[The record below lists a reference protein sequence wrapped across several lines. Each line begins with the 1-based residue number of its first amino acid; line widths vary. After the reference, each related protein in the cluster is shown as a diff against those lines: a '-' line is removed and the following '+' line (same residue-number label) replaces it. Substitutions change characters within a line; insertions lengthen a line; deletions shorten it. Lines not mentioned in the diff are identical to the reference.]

1 MRLLLTL
8 AAGVALLP
16 ALASAQP
23 IDGLYIAGGAG
34 GNYLQRSSGQLGGQA
49 GRLLR
54 DNGLSREVSF
64 DSNLGWGG
72 VVSIGWGFGNG
83 LRLEVEGSYR
93 SNDSDTV
100 TLAGYRL
107 LRNGGSVYNYG
118 VMANAFYDFDLTGI
132 GIPSSAV
139 MPYIGG
145 GIGYVWRDHDNIRG
159 SINVGPASGLTGSL
173 TNGLTDRLVNSL
185 TSSLPAD
192 TPADVRAEFVQNLR
206 NTLNSELNNVTNSS
220 ASADIKSDDVN
231 GSLAYQGIAGL
242 AFPIRWV
249 PGLSATLEYRFMA
262 TEGVKLRTTATG
274 RVNNGAPTTLY
285 SRNTEFDNYNHS
297 IMLGVRYAF
306 NAPRP
311 AVAPVISDAPA
322 PAAAPA
328 PTRTYLV
335 FFDFDRADLTDR
347 ARQIIAE
354 AAQNAGRVQ
363 TTRIEVAGHA
373 DRSGSPQYNQRL
385 SQRRADAVA
394 AELGRQGIQRS
405 QITVQA
411 FGESRPLVATA
422 DGVRE
427 PQNRRVEI
435 VLR

>member
-1 MRLLLTL
+1 MRLHLTL
-8 AAGVALLP
+8 AAGLALLP

-49 GRLLR
+49 GRLLQQ
-54 DNGLSREVSF
+54 NGLSREVAL
-64 DSNLGWGG
+64 DWDLGWGG
-72 VVSIGWGFGNG
+72 VASIGWGFGNG
-83 LRLEVEGSYR
+83 LRLEVEGNYR
-93 SNDSDTV
+93 SNDLDTV
-100 TLAGYRL
+100 TLAGNRL

-118 VMANAFYDFDLTGI
+118 VMANVFYDFDLTSI

-145 GIGYVWRDHDNIRG
+145 GIGYVWRDHDNVRG
-159 SINVGPASGLTGSL
+159 SVNVGPVGNVPGSQGLTNTL
-173 TNGLTDRLVNSL
+173 IDRLAA
-185 TSSLPAD
+185 SLPAE
-192 TPADVRAEFVQNLR
+192 TPADVRANFVQTLR
-206 NTLNSELNNVTNSS
+206 NELNSTLNTALNSR
-220 ASADIKSDDVN
+220 ASGNISSDDSD
-231 GSLAYQGIAGL
+231 GSVAYQGIAGL

-262 TEGVKLRTTATG
+262 TEGVRLRTTASG
-274 RVNNGAPTTLY
+274 QVNNGAPVTLY
-285 SRNTEFDNYNHS
+285 NSSPQYDNYNHS
-297 IMLGVRYAF
+297 IMLGVRYAL

-311 AVAPVISDAPA
+311 APVAPVAASPA
-322 PAAAPA
+322 PAAAPS

-347 ARQIIAE
+347 ARQIIAD

-363 TTRIEVAGHA
+363 TTRIEVGGHA

-385 SQRRADAVA
+385 SLRRAEAVA
-394 AELGRQGIQRS
+394 AELTRQGVARS
-405 QITVQA
+405 AISVQA
-411 FGESRPLVATA
+411 FGKSRPLVATA